1 MRALGGSMNYQR
13 DGLDAGFALRVF
25 GLALIVIA
33 LLSMLYEGAAYE
45 QSWNIIL
52 GFTGAIMTLVG
63 IAITR

>member
-1 MRALGGSMNYQR
+1 MHALVGAVNCPR
-13 DGLDAGFALRVF
+13 NELDAGFALRVF
-25 GLALIVIA
+25 GLALVVIA

-52 GFTGAIMTLVG
+52 GFTGAIMTLIG